1 MIEFILALVVAILLI
16 AKAGNL
22 FVDSACRIARAI
34 GVSQAMIA
42 LTLIAFATSAPEFF
56 TAIIASGS
64 GHMGI
69 SYGNVVGS
77 NIINITPILAL
88 AAVFGMAR
96 IRKGGVSEGLIML
109 VVGGALAAM
118 SLNGIIGP
126 IEGLL
131 LLAIFVLFLR
141 FVLKKESIR
150 RKNLK
155 LPIPKKREGLPKLFL
170 LFIIGTAG
178 ILLGSWL
185 LVFGGAGVAQT
196 ALVAAGLTT
205 LEAEAAVGFTIIAI
219 GTSIP
224 ELATIII
231 SIRKKLPEIS
241 IGTIVGSNIFNAA
254 LIIGSASL
262 VSAARGASLGVD
274 SQGLWFSNPMMLL
287 SMALLVGFMWG
298 RKRLTRRH
306 GITLLAFYGFY
317 LTGLALFYLL

>member
-1 MIEFILALVVAILLI
+1 VIEFILALVVAIVLV

-22 FVDSACRIARAI
+22 FVDSACRIARVL
-34 GVSQAMIA
+34 GVSQVMIA
-42 LTLIAFATSAPEFF
+42 LTLIAFATSVPEFF
-56 TAIIASGS
+56 TAIMASGL
-64 GHMGI
+64 GHVGI

-96 IRKGGVSEGLIML
+96 IRRGGVGEGLIML
-109 VVGGALAAM
+109 AVGGVLAAM
-118 SLNGIIGP
+118 SLNEVIGP

-141 FVLKKESIR
+141 FVLKRESAR
-150 RKNLK
+150 RKSLEIH
-155 LPIPKKREGLPKLFL
+155 IPKKREGLPKLFL

-185 LVFGGAGVAQT
+185 LVWGGAGVAQT
-196 ALVAAGLTT
+196 ALVAAGLTI

-219 GTSIP
+219 GTSLP
-224 ELATIII
+224 ELVTIII

-241 IGTIVGSNIFNAA
+241 IGTIIGSNIFNTA
-254 LIIGSASL
+254 LVIGSASL
-262 VSAARGASLGVD
+262 VSAARGVSLGID

-287 SMALLVGFMWG
+287 SMVLLVGFMWG

-306 GITLLAFYGFY
+306 GIALLAFYAFY
-317 LTGLALFYLL
+317 LTGLALFYIL